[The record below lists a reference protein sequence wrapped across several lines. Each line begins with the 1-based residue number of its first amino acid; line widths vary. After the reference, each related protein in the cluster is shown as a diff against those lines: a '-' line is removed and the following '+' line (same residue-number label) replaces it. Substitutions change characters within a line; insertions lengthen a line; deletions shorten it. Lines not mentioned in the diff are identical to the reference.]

1 MRQLQLCIGATFT
14 TEIQQIDI
22 DRARDIALMV
32 AFSSEVALNFLQRF
46 KKHVSRFLEPD
57 LNNRVVKILRA
68 RFAIERRGFV
78 NRRLHRWLR
87 DAIECPNSIART
99 LKIREPIP
107 QIRSKCNRRSHAEIP
122 CRDRSAACKSKKQP
136 TRLPVQ

>member
-14 TEIQQIDI
+14 TEIQQIEI

-46 KKHVSRFLEPD
+46 KKRVSRFLEPN

-68 RFAIERRGFV
+68 RSAIERRGFI
-78 NRRLHRWLR
+78 NRCLHRWLR
-87 DAIECPNSIART
+87 DAIDGPNSIRAPLT
-99 LKIREPIP
+99 FP
-107 QIRSKCNRRSHAEIP
+107 
-122 CRDRSAACKSKKQP
+122 
-136 TRLPVQ
+136 